1 MMPGFRYGVTEHV
14 TTQSIRPPKSLPEG
28 VSPKAQWV
36 LDTVGSKG
44 ADGQEWWYLQKF
56 AVLDGQ
62 VVFSEQCI
70 HQDLCLKL
78 RPLGVLVAAK

>member
-1 MMPGFRYGVTEHV
+1 M
-14 TTQSIRPPKSLPEG
+14 
-28 VSPKAQWV
+28 
-36 LDTVGSKG
+36 DTVGSKSS
-44 ADGQEWWYLQKF
+44 DGQEWWYVQKF